1 MWPTD
6 ANGATSFNSIVP
18 GFYVRCPIT
27 PLSIRSLTSVKIG
40 RTLHIHVQ
48 VHTNWTITSNGT
60 IDHSR
65 VVETGQIYF
74 DEKLTEEL
82 MAVEP
87 YASHTQIDRVV
98 NDDDGVFLQQ
108 VQCNPFPRLFQ
119 ILVSSADRR
128 LKTAGAMNVVDAEPL
143 DGVDF
148 KNGVL
153 AYITLVRCI
162 SNLGCSFDKH

>member
-1 MWPTD
+1 MYIPPPQPTTHTIQ
-6 ANGATSFNSIVP
+6 TS
-18 GFYVRCPIT
+18 PINNT
-27 PLSIRSLTSVKIG
+27 ILQIG

-48 VHTNWTITSNGT
+48 VHTNWTITKNGT

-108 VQCNPFPRLFQ
+108 VQCE
-119 ILVSSADRR
+119 
-128 LKTAGAMNVVDAEPL
+128 T
-143 DGVDF
+143 
-148 KNGVL
+148 
-153 AYITLVRCI
+153 
-162 SNLGCSFDKH
+162 NLTVP

>member
-1 MWPTD
+1 LST
-6 ANGATSFNSIVP
+6 
-18 GFYVRCPIT
+18 R
-27 PLSIRSLTSVKIG
+27 PLTTVKIG

-48 VHTNWTITSNGT
+48 VHTNWTITKNGT

-87 YASHTQIDRVV
+87 YASHTQIERVV

-108 VQCNPFPRLFQ
+108 VQCKNLPLPELPFQKYWF
-119 ILVSSADRR
+119 SSAD
-128 LKTAGAMNVVDAEPL
+128 V
-143 DGVDF
+143 F
-148 KNGVL
+148 FQQQL
-153 AYITLVRCI
+153 AP
-162 SNLGCSFDKH
+162 

>member
-1 MWPTD
+1 MYIPPQPTTHTIQ
-6 ANGATSFNSIVP
+6 TS
-18 GFYVRCPIT
+18 PINNT
-27 PLSIRSLTSVKIG
+27 ILQIG

-48 VHTNWTITSNGT
+48 VHTNWTITKNGT

-108 VQCNPFPRLFQ
+108 VQCE
-119 ILVSSADRR
+119 
-128 LKTAGAMNVVDAEPL
+128 T
-143 DGVDF
+143 
-148 KNGVL
+148 
-153 AYITLVRCI
+153 
-162 SNLGCSFDKH
+162 NLTVP

>member
-82 MAVEP
+82 MALRQP
-87 YASHTQIDRVV
+87 HPDR
-98 NDDDGVFLQQ
+98 
-108 VQCNPFPRLFQ
+108 PRGQ
-119 ILVSSADRR
+119 RR
-128 LKTAGAMNVVDAEPL
+128 RRGLLAAGSM
-143 DGVDF
+143 
-148 KNGVL
+148 
-153 AYITLVRCI
+153 
-162 SNLGCSFDKH
+162 

>member
-18 GFYVRCPIT
+18 GFYVRYT
-27 PLSIRSLTSVKIG
+27 PAYHLQKQSVLTNKRNRFQIG

-48 VHTNWTITSNGT
+48 VHTNWTITKNGT

-74 DEKLTEEL
+74 DEQLTEEL

-108 VQCNPFPRLFQ
+108 VQCALFPSCHKALLRLRAD
-119 ILVSSADRR
+119 ILFFR
-128 LKTAGAMNVVDAEPL
+128 
-143 DGVDF
+143 
-148 KNGVL
+148 
-153 AYITLVRCI
+153 
-162 SNLGCSFDKH
+162 

>member
-1 MWPTD
+1 VANRCQRSNVLQQYCPGLLRTLHIHPPPTTRKSR
-6 ANGATSFNSIVP
+6 AS
-18 GFYVRCPIT
+18 
-27 PLSIRSLTSVKIG
+27 SLTNATVQIG

-48 VHTNWTITSNGT
+48 VHTNWTITKNGT

-74 DEKLTEEL
+74 DEQLTEEL

-108 VQCNPFPRLFQ
+108 VQCKLLPSHYGALK
-119 ILVSSADRR
+119 LSADIFRQR
-128 LKTAGAMNVVDAEPL
+128 AP
-143 DGVDF
+143 
-148 KNGVL
+148 
-153 AYITLVRCI
+153 
-162 SNLGCSFDKH
+162 